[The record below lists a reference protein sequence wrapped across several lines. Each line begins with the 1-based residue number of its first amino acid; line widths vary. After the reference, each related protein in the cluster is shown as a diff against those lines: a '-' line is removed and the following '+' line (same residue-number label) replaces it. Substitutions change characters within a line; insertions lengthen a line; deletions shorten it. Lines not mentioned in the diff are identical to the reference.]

1 MITNPLNGRK
11 YSIYSNKGKQLLK
24 YYIDLFKSE
33 GGASRDL
40 TSVNYKN
47 QVGGELIGNN
57 KIILGHI
64 NDVLGKVIIAL
75 KEGKKAADA
84 KTKEAADAKTKE
96 AADAAVIKAT
106 TAQDTLKKL
115 EVVAAE
121 KEEAEQKTELLP
133 GAQAVITLIIE
144 TNNLLIVKGVTIAD
158 DVITIPNEGDYIKIG
173 KKEDNKLTVINMET
187 VFEKLAKVTFEN
199 KEEAKKALEAAAK
212 IEEAAA
218 AKIALAE
225 RKTKLTKNFELIE
238 NVEKLVNEKLT
249 IAKAADVKEK
259 GEAKDAVEKVNKAK
273 AEKAATD
280 ADAVTAAAD
289 ADADA
294 VTAAEKAL
302 LAYANA
308 VIALINKE
316 KLTVKKGS
324 EDSVIKEISTYNEI
338 EGKFTGVTI
347 TATPETAPEKTP
359 DTTKS
364 DSKDPDTTTTPAA
377 SAPAPTTGGSNFYI
391 LSEPELKEL
400 IKDYIGLLEKFQN
413 YCFNINQCATKPTTP
428 ATTAE

>member
-1 MITNPLNGRK
+1 
-11 YSIYSNKGKQLLK
+11 
-24 YYIDLFKSE
+24 
-33 GGASRDL
+33 
-40 TSVNYKN
+40 
-47 QVGGELIGNN
+47 
-57 KIILGHI
+57 
-64 NDVLGKVIIAL
+64 
-75 KEGKKAADA
+75 
-84 KTKEAADAKTKE
+84 

-302 LAYANA
+302 LA
-308 VIALINKE
+308 
-316 KLTVKKGS
+316 
-324 EDSVIKEISTYNEI
+324 
-338 EGKFTGVTI
+338 
-347 TATPETAPEKTP
+347 
-359 DTTKS
+359 
-364 DSKDPDTTTTPAA
+364 
-377 SAPAPTTGGSNFYI
+377 
-391 LSEPELKEL
+391 
-400 IKDYIGLLEKFQN
+400 
-413 YCFNINQCATKPTTP
+413 
-428 ATTAE
+428 